1 MNQATTT
8 MIIIIK
14 IKEKSL
20 LEVKDG
26 VDDKEA
32 VIRNGKLKQTA

>member
-8 MIIIIK
+8 TTIII

-20 LEVKDG
+20 LKVKDG

>member
-1 MNQATTT
+1 MNQATTLT
-8 MIIIIK
+8 IIII